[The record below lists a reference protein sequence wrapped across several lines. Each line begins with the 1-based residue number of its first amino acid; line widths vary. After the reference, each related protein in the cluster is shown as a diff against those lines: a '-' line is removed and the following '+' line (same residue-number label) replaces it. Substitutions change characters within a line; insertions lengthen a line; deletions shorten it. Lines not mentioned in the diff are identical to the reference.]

1 MLFHPL
7 HPNIS
12 IHILYTLSVYISWG
26 ANKESLSDNQEV
38 L

>member
-1 MLFHPL
+1 MLFNPL

-12 IHILYTLSVYISWG
+12 IHILYTFSLYISWG
-26 ANKESLSDNQEV
+26 ANKENLSDNQEV